1 MRPVLRER
9 IIRNTVKVDSTLDLL
24 NSATL
29 QEQASHTSPGHP
41 IMLASMKTSSIAAA
55 ALLLI
60 AAITP
65 SAAAEEGT
73 WQVEFTVQLKKGV
86 KGSFVVEVHPDW

>member
-1 MRPVLRER
+1 
-9 IIRNTVKVDSTLDLL
+9 
-24 NSATL
+24 
-29 QEQASHTSPGHP
+29 
-41 IMLASMKTSSIAAA
+41 MLASMKTSSIAAA